1 MQWHYYRRREST
13 LADETNPINGRD
25 LGAVAESLILETP
38 TNPEPEAEET
48 VEATEDTQTEAVEDA
63 EVVEDVDEVSDI
75 DEEITDTE
83 DVLEEDAAVSFELT
97 DDLMIEYKSDGE
109 IKKKTLGELKQ
120 SAAGQDYIQKGMA
133 ENAKARKEIEALAQQ
148 ATQERQMLR
157 QMMQNLQQNG
167 MPPMPEY
174 PPEELRESDPLGY
187 LEKEA
192 EYRRAVDKR
201 QEWER
206 QIQAVNQ
213 RDAEQKAQQHNANM
227 QHQIVRLAEWMPEF
241 ADPEKRASLVQD
253 ITTKAKKHYKLTDEQ
268 MSVVESAEE
277 ILILNDALKWR
288 ELQASKSK
296 ATKKAEGARPV
307 VKPAAKRAVIAGKK
321 SAQAKAKANME
332 KTGSV
337 DDVAKFLLS

>member
-13 LADETNPINGRD
+13 LADETNPINGND
-25 LGAVAESLILETP
+25 LGAIADSLILDTP
-38 TNPEPEAEET
+38 PNPEPKAEET

-75 DEEITDTE
+75 EEEITDTE
-83 DVLEEDAAVSFELT
+83 DVLEEDVAVPLELT
-97 DDLMIEYKSDGE
+97 DDLLIEYKSDGE

-133 ENAKARKEIEALAQQ
+133 ENAKVRKEAEALAQQ

-157 QMMQNLQQNG
+157 QMVQGLQQNG

-174 PPEELRESDPLGY
+174 PPEELRDSDPLGY

-201 QEWER
+201 QQFEQQLR
-206 QIQAVNQ
+206 MVNQ
-213 RDAEQKAQQHNANM
+213 KQAEEEAARHNANM
-227 QHQIVRLAEWMPEF
+227 QQQIVRLAEWMPEF
-241 ADPEKRASLVQD
+241 ADPEKRTAMVQD

-277 ILILNDALKWR
+277 ILILNDAIKWR

-296 ATKKAEGARPV
+296 ASKKAEGARPV
-307 VKPAAKRAVIAGKK
+307 VKPAAKRAATAGRK
-321 SAQAKAKANME
+321 SAEAKARAKME

>member
-1 MQWHYYRRREST
+1 M
-13 LADETNPINGRD
+13 ADETNPINGRD

-63 EVVEDVDEVSDI
+63 EVVEDAIEASD
-75 DEEITDTE
+75 DSEEYSDDAEYEETE
-83 DVLEEDAAVSFELT
+83 EPTVQEEPLYTVKINGEERQVNLEELT
-97 DDLMIEYKSDGE
+97 RGYS
-109 IKKKTLGELKQ
+109 
-120 SAAGQDYIQKGMA
+120 GQKYIQEGMA
-133 ENAKARKEIEALAQQ
+133 ENAKARKEIEALAQK

>member
-13 LADETNPINGRD
+13 LVDETNPINGRD

-38 TNPEPEAEET
+38 TNPEPKAEET

-63 EVVEDVDEVSDI
+63 EVVEDAIEASD
-75 DEEITDTE
+75 DSEEYSDDAEYEETE
-83 DVLEEDAAVSFELT
+83 EPTVQEEPLYTVKINGEERQVNLEELT
-97 DDLMIEYKSDGE
+97 RGYS
-109 IKKKTLGELKQ
+109 
-120 SAAGQDYIQKGMA
+120 GQKYIQEGMA
-133 ENAKARKEIEALAQQ
+133 ENAKVRKEVEALAQQ

-201 QEWER
+201 QQWER

-321 SAQAKAKANME
+321 SAQAKAKATME

>member
-1 MQWHYYRRREST
+1 M
-13 LADETNPINGRD
+13 ADETNPINGRD

-63 EVVEDVDEVSDI
+63 EVVEDAIEASD
-75 DEEITDTE
+75 DSEEYSDDAEYEETE
-83 DVLEEDAAVSFELT
+83 EPTVQEEPLYTVKINGEERQVNLEELT
-97 DDLMIEYKSDGE
+97 RGYS
-109 IKKKTLGELKQ
+109 
-120 SAAGQDYIQKGMA
+120 GQKYIQEGMA

>member
-1 MQWHYYRRREST
+1 M
-13 LADETNPINGRD
+13 ADETNPINGRD

-63 EVVEDVDEVSDI
+63 EVVEDAIEASD
-75 DEEITDTE
+75 DSEEYSDDAEYEETE
-83 DVLEEDAAVSFELT
+83 EPTVQEEPLYTVKINGEERQVNLEELT
-97 DDLMIEYKSDGE
+97 RGYS
-109 IKKKTLGELKQ
+109 
-120 SAAGQDYIQKGMA
+120 GQKYIQEGMA

-174 PPEELRESDPLGY
+174 PPEELRDSDPLGY

-321 SAQAKAKANME
+321 SAQAKAKATME

>member
-13 LADETNPINGRD
+13 LVDETNPINGRD

-38 TNPEPEAEET
+38 TNPEPKAEET

-63 EVVEDVDEVSDI
+63 EVVEDAIEASD
-75 DEEITDTE
+75 DSEEYSDDAEYEETE
-83 DVLEEDAAVSFELT
+83 EPTVQEEPLYTVKINGEERQVNLEELT
-97 DDLMIEYKSDGE
+97 RGYS
-109 IKKKTLGELKQ
+109 
-120 SAAGQDYIQKGMA
+120 GQKYIQEGMA

-167 MPPMPEY
+167 IPPMPEY
-174 PPEELRESDPLGY
+174 PPEELRDSDPLGY

-201 QEWER
+201 QQWER

-321 SAQAKAKANME
+321 SAQAKAKANMQ

>member
-63 EVVEDVDEVSDI
+63 EVVEDAIEASD
-75 DEEITDTE
+75 DSEEYSDDAEYEETE
-83 DVLEEDAAVSFELT
+83 EPTVQEEPLYTVKINGEERQVNLEELT
-97 DDLMIEYKSDGE
+97 RGYS
-109 IKKKTLGELKQ
+109 
-120 SAAGQDYIQKGMA
+120 GQKYIQEGMA

-174 PPEELRESDPLGY
+174 PPEELRDSDPLGY

-321 SAQAKAKANME
+321 SAQAKAKATME

>member
-1 MQWHYYRRREST
+1 M
-13 LADETNPINGRD
+13 ADETNPINGRD
-25 LGAVAESLILETP
+25 LGAVADSLILETP
-38 TNPEPEAEET
+38 TNPEPKAEEV
-48 VEATEDTQTEAVEDA
+48 VEATEDTQTEAIEDA
-63 EVVEDVDEVSDI
+63 EVVEDAIEASD
-75 DEEITDTE
+75 DSEENSDDAEYEETE
-83 DVLEEDAAVSFELT
+83 EPTVQEEPFYTVKINGEERQVNLEELT
-97 DDLMIEYKSDGE
+97 RGYS
-109 IKKKTLGELKQ
+109 
-120 SAAGQDYIQKGMA
+120 GQKYIQEGMA
-133 ENAKARKEIEALAQQ
+133 ENAKLRKEAETLAQQ

-157 QMMQNLQQNG
+157 QMMQTLQQNG

-206 QIQAVNQ
+206 QVRAVNQ
-213 RDAEQKAQQHNANM
+213 KDAQQKVQEHNANM
-227 QHQIVRLAEWMPEF
+227 QHQIDRLSEWMPEF
-241 ADPEKRASLVQD
+241 ADPEKRVSLVQD
-253 ITTKAKKHYKLTDEQ
+253 ITTKAKKHYNLTDEQ

-277 ILILNDALKWR
+277 IMILNDALKWR

-296 ATKKAEGARPV
+296 ASKKAEGARPV
-307 VKPAAKRAVIAGKK
+307 VKPAAKRSVVAGKK

-332 KTGSV
+332 KTGNV

>member
-1 MQWHYYRRREST
+1 
-13 LADETNPINGRD
+13 
-25 LGAVAESLILETP
+25 
-38 TNPEPEAEET
+38 
-48 VEATEDTQTEAVEDA
+48 
-63 EVVEDVDEVSDI
+63 
-75 DEEITDTE
+75 
-83 DVLEEDAAVSFELT
+83 
-97 DDLMIEYKSDGE
+97 
-109 IKKKTLGELKQ
+109 
-120 SAAGQDYIQKGMA
+120 MA
-133 ENAKARKEIEALAQQ
+133 ENAKVRKEVEALAQQ

-201 QEWER
+201 QQWEQ

-277 ILILNDALKWR
+277 IMILNDALKWR

-321 SAQAKAKANME
+321 SAQAKAKATME

>member
-1 MQWHYYRRREST
+1 MV
-13 LADETNPINGRD
+13 DETNPINGRD

-38 TNPEPEAEET
+38 TNPEPKAEET

-63 EVVEDVDEVSDI
+63 EVVEDAIEASD
-75 DEEITDTE
+75 DSEEYSDDAEYEETE
-83 DVLEEDAAVSFELT
+83 EPTVQEEPLYTVKINGEERQVNLEELT
-97 DDLMIEYKSDGE
+97 RGYS
-109 IKKKTLGELKQ
+109 
-120 SAAGQDYIQKGMA
+120 GQKYIQEGMA

-167 MPPMPEY
+167 IPPMPEY
-174 PPEELRESDPLGY
+174 PPEELRDSDPLGY

-201 QEWER
+201 QQWER

-321 SAQAKAKANME
+321 SAQAKAKANMQ

>member
-1 MQWHYYRRREST
+1 MV
-13 LADETNPINGRD
+13 DETNPINGRD

-38 TNPEPEAEET
+38 TNPEPKAEET

-63 EVVEDVDEVSDI
+63 EVVEDAIEASD
-75 DEEITDTE
+75 DSEEYSDDAEYEETE
-83 DVLEEDAAVSFELT
+83 EPTVQEEPLYTVKINGEERQVNLEELT
-97 DDLMIEYKSDGE
+97 RGYS
-109 IKKKTLGELKQ
+109 
-120 SAAGQDYIQKGMA
+120 GQKYIQEGMA

-167 MPPMPEY
+167 IPPMPEY
-174 PPEELRESDPLGY
+174 PPEELRDSDPLGY

-201 QEWER
+201 QQWER
-206 QIQAVNQ
+206 QVQAVNQ

-321 SAQAKAKANME
+321 SAQAKAKANMQ

>member
-1 MQWHYYRRREST
+1 
-13 LADETNPINGRD
+13 LVDETNPINGRD

-38 TNPEPEAEET
+38 TNPEPKAEET

-63 EVVEDVDEVSDI
+63 EVVEDAIEASD
-75 DEEITDTE
+75 DSEEYSDDAEYEETE
-83 DVLEEDAAVSFELT
+83 EPTVQEEPLYTVKINGEERQVNLEELT
-97 DDLMIEYKSDGE
+97 RGYS
-109 IKKKTLGELKQ
+109 
-120 SAAGQDYIQKGMA
+120 GQKYIQEGMA
-133 ENAKARKEIEALAQQ
+133 ENAKVRKEVEALAQQ

-201 QEWER
+201 QQWER

-321 SAQAKAKANME
+321 SAQAKAKATME

>member
-13 LADETNPINGRD
+13 LVDETNPINGRD

-38 TNPEPEAEET
+38 TNPEPKAEET

-63 EVVEDVDEVSDI
+63 EVVEDAIEASD
-75 DEEITDTE
+75 DSEEYSDDAEYEETE
-83 DVLEEDAAVSFELT
+83 EPTVQEEPLYTVKINGEERQVNLEELT
-97 DDLMIEYKSDGE
+97 RGYS
-109 IKKKTLGELKQ
+109 
-120 SAAGQDYIQKGMA
+120 GQKYIQEGMA

-167 MPPMPEY
+167 IPPMPEY
-174 PPEELRESDPLGY
+174 PPEELRDSDPLGY

-201 QEWER
+201 QQWER
-206 QIQAVNQ
+206 QVQAVNQ

-321 SAQAKAKANME
+321 SAQAKAKANMQ

>member
-1 MQWHYYRRREST
+1 MV
-13 LADETNPINGRD
+13 DETNPINGRD

-38 TNPEPEAEET
+38 TNPEPKAEET

-63 EVVEDVDEVSDI
+63 EVVEDAIEASD
-75 DEEITDTE
+75 DSEEYSDDAEYEETE
-83 DVLEEDAAVSFELT
+83 EPTVQEEPLYTVKINGEERQVNLEELT
-97 DDLMIEYKSDGE
+97 RGYS
-109 IKKKTLGELKQ
+109 
-120 SAAGQDYIQKGMA
+120 GQKYIQEGMA

-201 QEWER
+201 QQWER

-321 SAQAKAKANME
+321 SAQAKAKANMQ

>member
-1 MQWHYYRRREST
+1 MV
-13 LADETNPINGRD
+13 DETNPINGRD

-38 TNPEPEAEET
+38 TNPEPKAEET

-63 EVVEDVDEVSDI
+63 EVVEDAIEASD
-75 DEEITDTE
+75 DSEEYSDDAEYEETE
-83 DVLEEDAAVSFELT
+83 EPTVQEEPLYTVKINGEERQVNLEELT
-97 DDLMIEYKSDGE
+97 RGYS
-109 IKKKTLGELKQ
+109 
-120 SAAGQDYIQKGMA
+120 GQKYIQEGMA
-133 ENAKARKEIEALAQQ
+133 ENAKVRKEVEALAQQ

-201 QEWER
+201 QQWER

-321 SAQAKAKANME
+321 SAQAKAKATME